1 MHVGSK
7 APSLPTQFFFFTM
20 KMSIVCL
27 LRHHFGDVD
36 TVAHELLRRTSLH
49 LQCSLHLLQNTHSF
63 TQRRSVNFL
72 NALVSAFPSD
82 KKIIIYAL
90 FFVRVEP
97 IPLWKSLNNRIGIS
111 LDLEK
116 ESCEN
121 LINNIVLNR
130 HWLKVPLK
138 TAQTMIT
145 LLKMSWQ

>member
-1 MHVGSK
+1 MNESVIRCGNTKKRAKQSVNLKLRLQLLAK
-7 APSLPTQFFFFTM
+7 ALQYDARGLQGAITAHTIFFFTM

-90 FFVRVEP
+90 FFVFQSGVEP
-97 IPLWKSLNNRIGIS
+97 S
-111 LDLEK
+111 LEK
-116 ESCEN
+116 FEQQD
-121 LINNIVLNR
+121 
-130 HWLKVPLK
+130 WDQP
-138 TAQTMIT
+138 
-145 LLKMSWQ
+145 